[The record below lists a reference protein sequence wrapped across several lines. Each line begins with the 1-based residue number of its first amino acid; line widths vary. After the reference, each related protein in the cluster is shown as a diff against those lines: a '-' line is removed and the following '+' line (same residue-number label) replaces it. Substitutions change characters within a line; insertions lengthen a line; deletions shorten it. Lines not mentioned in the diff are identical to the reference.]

1 MKKRCSKCGMLRA
14 QKDLV
19 LLETGEYLCFSCWNK
34 DLATEEKPKM

>member
-19 LLETGEYLCFSCWNK
+19 FLEKGEYLCFSCWNK
-34 DLATEEKPKM
+34 DLNKEVKP